1 MEKIKRKKNTPPQF
15 WEPERIFHEFMKK
28 WKTNG
33 IWLTR
38 GKKWRYTQKIIAEMR
53 HFSPKNSGEN
63 PNSGVRKK
71 KSKSDL

>member
-1 MEKIKRKKNTPPQF
+1 MENKWDMADKR
-15 WEPERIFHEFMKK
+15 
-28 WKTNG
+28 
-33 IWLTR
+33 
-38 GKKWRYTQKIIAEMR
+38 KKWRYTQKIIAEMR